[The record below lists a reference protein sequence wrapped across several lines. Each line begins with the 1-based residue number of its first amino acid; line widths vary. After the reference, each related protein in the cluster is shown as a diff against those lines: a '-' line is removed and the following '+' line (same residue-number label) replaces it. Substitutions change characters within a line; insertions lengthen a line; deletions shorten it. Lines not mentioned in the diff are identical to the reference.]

1 MLLLRTIT
9 HGGREE
15 RSAWTGRAAMGQEA
29 LRCLSRER
37 PHHTD
42 RTVRREGVNE
52 KRENVQI
59 CTVERCLMCE
69 SLTNKRRELLV
80 VRRARPGGRTQAVG
94 GRMHI
99 ARGTAAHLAEEARLA
114 YAR

>member
-1 MLLLRTIT
+1 MGSFAAAQDNYLWRVGGKERVDRT
-9 HGGREE
+9 R
-15 RSAWTGRAAMGQEA
+15 RAAMGEA

-59 CTVERCLMCE
+59 CTVESL
-69 SLTNKRRELLV
+69 LTNKRRELLV

>member
-1 MLLLRTIT
+1 ME
-9 HGGREE
+9 GGRKGA
-15 RSAWTGRAAMGQEA
+15 RGPDARRWDKRLCAVWN
-29 LRCLSRER
+29 RER

-59 CTVERCLMCE
+59 CTVECLMCE